1 MSKAEATDEA
11 EAPRRKVL
19 VLGLDGATFDI
30 LHPLAEAGKLP
41 NLARLMEEGAWGVLD
56 STMPPVTIPAWIS
69 MMTGLNPGKLGLFD
83 LLKRE
88 GYGIEPNGYCFA
100 NHAPIWKILN
110 SYGIRTG
117 VINIPGTYPP
127 EEVDGFMVTGML
139 TPSKESS
146 FSFPSKL
153 QTELGESG
161 LDYEIDLP
169 SWQYFDPEAFFKDSL
184 KVTEKRGKAAEYLMN
199 NIPCDFTMVVFTSLD
214 RIHHLIWDRTELVEA
229 YWEELDRVLGRLLE
243 AVGEETTVFV
253 VSDHGFGPLERTFFV
268 NEWLRNNGFL
278 KAKRKINERAIVK
291 LGRIAERLYRFLGEK
306 ELLKPVAGFLSA
318 VMGLERLQRYTFSY
332 LSNAR
337 LEGRVNWKKTKAFS
351 SVHTPHFGQI
361 YLNTESEMPEGCVQ
375 EDEKDELISALME
388 KLKDLKDPKT
398 GVPVNVDVYNSRDI
412 YKGPHLEKAPEIVF
426 MLDGGRCEI
435 DAKVGEERLFVDG
448 APLTGWKGTHT
459 RDGIFIA
466 RGPRVKPGVNVE
478 KASILDVAP
487 TLLHSFGIPILDE
500 MDGRVLDEIFEDASG
515 LSERSAVKPMMEGKT
530 DDSSFDDEEKAL
542 IEERLRKLG
551 YIS

>member
-11 EAPRRKVL
+11 ETPYRRVL
-19 VLGLDGATFDI
+19 VLGLDGATFEV
-30 LHPLAEAGKLP
+30 LHPLAEAGRIP

-56 STMPPVTIPAWIS
+56 STLPPVTIPAWVS

-83 LLKRE
+83 LLRRE
-88 GYGIEPNGYCFA
+88 GYGVEPNGYCFA
-100 NHAPIWKILN
+100 DHAPIWKVLN
-110 SYGIRTG
+110 SYGVRTG
-117 VINIPGTYPP
+117 VINVPGTYPP
-127 EEVDGFMVTGML
+127 EEVDGFMVTGMM

-153 QTELGESG
+153 QTDLGESG

-169 SWQYFDPEAFFKDSL
+169 SWQYFDAEVFFKDAL
-184 KVTEKRGKAAEYLMN
+184 KVTEKRGMAAEYLMKH
-199 NIPCDFTMVVFTSLD
+199 IPCEFNMVVFTSSD
-214 RIHHLIWDRTELVEA
+214 RIHHLLWDKTELVEA
-229 YWEELDRVLGRLLE
+229 YWEALDRVLGGLLE

-268 NEWLRNNGFL
+268 NEWLRRNGFL

-291 LGRIAERLYRFLGEK
+291 LGRIAERIYRFLGER
-306 ELLKPVAGFLSA
+306 ELLKPVAGFLSTI
-318 VMGLERLQRYTFSY
+318 VGLERLQRYTFSY
-332 LSNAR
+332 LSNSR

-351 SVHTPHFGQI
+351 SVYTPHFGQI
-361 YLNTESEMPEGCVQ
+361 YLNTEGEMLEGVVQ
-375 EDEKDELISALME
+375 EDERDELVSALIE
-388 KLKDLKDPKT
+388 KLRVLKDPKT
-398 GVPVNVDVYNSRDI
+398 SVSVNVDVYSSRDL
-412 YKGPHLEKAPEIVF
+412 YMGPHLKKAPEVVF
-426 MLDGGRCEI
+426 MLDGGKCEI
-435 DAKVGEERLFVDG
+435 DAKVGEERLFVEG

-466 RGPRVKPGVNVE
+466 RGPRVKPGVKVE

-487 TLLHSFGIPILDE
+487 TLLHSFGIPIQDA
-500 MDGRVLDEIFEDASG
+500 MDGRVLDEIFIDTSG
-515 LSERSAVKPMMEGKT
+515 SSKRSAVKPMMERKS

-542 IEERLRKLG
+542 IEDRLRKLG